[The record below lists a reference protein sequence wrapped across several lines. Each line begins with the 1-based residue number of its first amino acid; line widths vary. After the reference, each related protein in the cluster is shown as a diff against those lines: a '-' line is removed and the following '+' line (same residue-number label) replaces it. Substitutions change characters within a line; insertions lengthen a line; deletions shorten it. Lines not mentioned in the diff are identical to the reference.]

1 MKRGVN
7 DGDVLLHLVDGILVY
22 NLCFYMG
29 DVFVINLFA
38 DNLVKACCHGILC
51 AHGLHGGQILNGQ
64 NLFRYTL
71 VMRRSKLSAV
81 LPVYLIA
88 VILRRVVACGYVNA
102 GNAA

>member
-1 MKRGVN
+1 MERGVN
-7 DGDVLLHLVDGILVY
+7 DGDVFLHLVDGILVY
-22 NLCFYMG
+22 NLCFYMSNI
-29 DVFVINLFA
+29 FVINFFA
-38 DNLVKACCHGILC
+38 DHFIKTGRHSILC